1 MKKATAYFLIV
12 LLAFAI
18 NKNGYSQS
26 APFCPSIN
34 SQVGTGPSTTIC
46 QGQCANLT
54 ASVVP
59 VNNTSSYSVT
69 SIPYAPYSFSNG
81 TSIIANQDDIWSSVL
96 NLGFPF
102 CFYGNTFTQG
112 VVGSNGQLTFSL
124 GVANGSN
131 NWAISTPIPS
141 LADMPGN
148 TICAA
153 FRDIDPT
160 SSGNIYWAT
169 YGTAPCRSFV
179 ISWNNIPMFSNPG
192 SCSGIAN
199 STFQLVLHETTNF
212 IDVFIQNSTACP
224 GWNSGR
230 GIIGIQNANAT
241 LATFPAN
248 RNSPTQWTALNEAW
262 RFVPTGAQSYTVTWA
277 SPTGTVATGL
287 TANVCP
293 ASTTNY
299 TATMNINSCTGVAS
313 SYTSAV
319 TVSVVP
325 APTLAVNSATVCQGT
340 PATLTVSGAS
350 SYTWQPGNINGSS
363 VTFTPAA
370 TTNYTVT
377 GSTGGPGCPGTAT
390 TAITVNGAAV
400 ANPASNTPLCAG
412 NTLSLT
418 VGPALSYTWTG
429 PNGFIS
435 NQQNPVITNVTT
447 NAAGV
452 YTVFLSSGGTCTA
465 IATTSVTIFPLP
477 NPVANNNGP
486 LCVGSNLNLTGGGS
500 ITYTWTG
507 PNNFSSNN
515 QSPSITNVTQLAAG
529 IYTLLVGAGS
539 CSASITTSVT
549 INSLPVP
556 NISSNSP
563 VCAGQAINLNGS
575 GGNSYF
581 WQGPA
586 GYTSNTQNPLINS
599 SSAANNGTYT
609 LTVTDV
615 NGCSSSTTQAF
626 VVNPLPSVNATG
638 SSVCVNQTVN
648 LTSGGGITYSWT
660 GPNGF
665 NSNQQNP
672 SLPNA
677 TTNMAGQYNVTV
689 TDINNCS
696 NTGIALVAVNPPPVP
711 IASVNSPICVNNNL
725 NFSASGG
732 VNYQWNGPNGF
743 TASSSNPV
751 LLATSASASGNYTLT
766 VSDAIGCSSTTVITA
781 VVNNIPQPVIT
792 SGISAGCVPLCLSFT
807 CSSNGPIQNCNWIGG
822 NGASSNGTNASFC
835 YNTQGNYEVQATVTD
850 NTGCTNS
857 TTYTVNAYPI
867 PVADFNFA
875 PLFPIVNSDATVH
888 FTDASYNGNI
898 ASWNWYF
905 MNTATHTSILQN
917 PEFTYTEVGQYQVV
931 LVVKSDKGCSDTIIK
946 SVIVGEDYGI
956 YVPNAFTPNGDGL
969 NDIFLP
975 KGFGIK
981 KYELE
986 IFDRWGERIYV
997 SKEIENGWDG
1007 KVHKGIDYGKIC
1019 QEGVYSWQ
1027 IKLTNVQGQSKTL
1040 TGHITLIK

>member
-46 QGQCANLT
+46 QGQCVNLT

-287 TANVCP
+287 AANVCP

-377 GSTGGPGCPGTAT
+377 GSSGGPGCPGTAT

-400 ANPASNTPLCAG
+400 ANPTSNTPLCAG

-418 VGPALSYTWTG
+418 VGSALSYTWTG
-429 PNGFIS
+429 PNGFVS

-549 INSLPVP
+549 INALPVP

-792 SGISAGCVPLCLSFT
+792 SGISAGCVPLCVSFT

-822 NGASSNGTNASFC
+822 NGASSNGTSASFC

-850 NTGCTNS
+850 NTGCTN
-857 TTYTVNAYPI
+857 TTTFTVNAYPI

-997 SKEIENGWDG
+997 SKELENGWDG